1 MIQVRDEFTTKFE
14 TICLDYYKNKVKIA
28 EAIENKKV
36 DQPIYYSLEEDFRK
50 VYSGETLYIEGM
62 MFYLRKNQ
70 DLIYKILANCRTK
83 EQKNIISSFVVDFLY
98 SNIFCA
104 DSIDEE
110 LLLLLYRTLKFEI
123 SNLSKTSQPD
133 NFLSDGLGN
142 NSINAVLLSNLIR
155 NDDIKVYFSKILSSI
170 ISRIDG
176 QDQNKPLTL
185 DPIVLNDLIQNQK
198 EK

>member
-142 NSINAVLLSNLIR
+142 NSINAVLL
-155 NDDIKVYFSKILSSI
+155 
-170 ISRIDG
+170 
-176 QDQNKPLTL
+176 
-185 DPIVLNDLIQNQK
+185 
-198 EK
+198 